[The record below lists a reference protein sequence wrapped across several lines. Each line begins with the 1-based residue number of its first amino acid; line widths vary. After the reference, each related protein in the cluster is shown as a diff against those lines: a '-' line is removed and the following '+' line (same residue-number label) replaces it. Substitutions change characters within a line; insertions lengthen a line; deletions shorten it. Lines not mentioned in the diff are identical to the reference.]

1 MDAGSG
7 ENMSLDVVRKWVD
20 RPLGMQDLFPQQA
33 KFRRKVESKLLAEFE
48 DHGFDMVSCGAFEY
62 VDTLLRGRAAAE
74 AEAWVRV
81 FDTLGRTVALRPE
94 MTPSIA
100 RMAAPLL
107 SSGNR
112 EIRWC
117 YAERVYHRTDDPA
130 SLSWISGRAAESTQ
144 VGVEWIGP
152 ADVEVDARLLRLCQ
166 SGLTKLGLKD
176 WQMVVSHAAFAPAF
190 LAASGFEAAV
200 VNDLMGTLA
209 RGDYVGFRRIVD
221 DQGSVDLPS
230 GEALLAMLSKI
241 NPLSAAE
248 MSGDKMSGAEM
259 SADETSD
266 AEISGD
272 KMSSDKMSAGRPS
285 GTNLS
290 DLVEIRWRNPAL
302 GTQVENYWNSL
313 VRFAEELKRMR
324 LTDHLTF
331 DLTLTRDIS
340 YYSGIV
346 FEVFANGVGAPV
358 ALGGRYDGLLASF
371 GAPAP
376 AVGFTY
382 EIERLM
388 AALSEVE
395 WTSQPEASI
404 ADGTREVDTEC

>member
-1 MDAGSG
+1 MLDFGSG
-7 ENMSLDVVRKWVD
+7 EKMSLDVVRKWVD

-48 DHGFDMVSCGAFEY
+48 DHGFEMVSCGAFEY

-107 SSGNR
+107 SSSNR

-130 SLSWISGRAAESTQ
+130 SLSWVSGRAAESTQ

-152 ADVEVDARLLRLCQ
+152 SGSEIDARLLLMCQ
-166 SGLTKLGLKD
+166 SGLSRLGLKD

-190 LAASGFEAAV
+190 LAATGIASAV
-200 VNDLMGTLA
+200 VDDLMSTLA

-221 DQGSVDLPS
+221 DEDSVDLPS
-230 GEALLAMLSKI
+230 GEALLAMLSKL
-241 NPLSAAE
+241 NPLS
-248 MSGDKMSGAEM
+248 GA
-259 SADETSD
+259 S
-266 AEISGD
+266 
-272 KMSSDKMSAGRPS
+272 
-285 GTNLS
+285 LS
-290 DLVEIRWRNPAL
+290 ELVDIEWRNPSL
-302 GTQVENYWNSL
+302 GTQVENYWKGL
-313 VRFAEELKRMR
+313 VQFAEELKRMN
-324 LTDHLTF
+324 LTHRLTF

-382 EIERLM
+382 EVERMM

-395 WTSQPEASI
+395 WTSEHQASSVDSQPVSPVRGSEHQAPITDSQPE
-404 ADGTREVDTEC
+404 VDKEC

>member
-1 MDAGSG
+1 
-7 ENMSLDVVRKWVD
+7 MSLDVVRKWVD

-48 DHGFDMVSCGAFEY
+48 DHGFEMVSCGAFEY

-107 SSGNR
+107 SSSNR

-130 SLSWISGRAAESTQ
+130 SLSWVSGRAAESTQ

-152 ADVEVDARLLRLCQ
+152 SGSEIDARLLLMCQ
-166 SGLTKLGLKD
+166 SGLSRLGLKD

-190 LAASGFEAAV
+190 LAATGIASAV
-200 VNDLMGTLA
+200 VDDLMSTLA

-221 DQGSVDLPS
+221 DEDSVDLPS
-230 GEALLAMLSKI
+230 GEALLAMLSKL
-241 NPLSAAE
+241 NPLS
-248 MSGDKMSGAEM
+248 GA
-259 SADETSD
+259 S
-266 AEISGD
+266 
-272 KMSSDKMSAGRPS
+272 
-285 GTNLS
+285 LS
-290 DLVEIRWRNPAL
+290 ELVDIEWRNPSL
-302 GTQVENYWNSL
+302 GTQVENYWKGL
-313 VRFAEELKRMR
+313 VQFAEELKRMN
-324 LTDHLTF
+324 LTHRLTF

-382 EIERLM
+382 EVERMM

-395 WTSQPEASI
+395 WTSEHQASSVDSQPVSPVRGSEHQAPITDSQPE
-404 ADGTREVDTEC
+404 VDKEC

>member
-1 MDAGSG
+1 
-7 ENMSLDVVRKWVD
+7 
-20 RPLGMQDLFPQQA
+20 MQDLFPQQA

-48 DHGFDMVSCGAFEY
+48 DHGFEMVSCGAFEY

-107 SSGNR
+107 SSSNR

-130 SLSWISGRAAESTQ
+130 SLSWVSGRAAESTQ

-152 ADVEVDARLLRLCQ
+152 SGSEIDARLLLMCQ
-166 SGLTKLGLKD
+166 SGLSRLGLKD

-190 LAASGFEAAV
+190 LAATGIASAV
-200 VNDLMGTLA
+200 VDDLMSTLA

-221 DQGSVDLPS
+221 DEDSVDLPS
-230 GEALLAMLSKI
+230 GEALLAMLSKL
-241 NPLSAAE
+241 NPLS
-248 MSGDKMSGAEM
+248 GA
-259 SADETSD
+259 S
-266 AEISGD
+266 
-272 KMSSDKMSAGRPS
+272 
-285 GTNLS
+285 LS
-290 DLVEIRWRNPAL
+290 ELVDIEWRNPSL
-302 GTQVENYWNSL
+302 GTQVENYWKGL
-313 VRFAEELKRMR
+313 VQFAEELKRMN
-324 LTDHLTF
+324 LTHRLTF

-382 EIERLM
+382 EVERMM

-395 WTSQPEASI
+395 WTSEHQASSVDSQPVSPVRGSEHQAPITDSQPE
-404 ADGTREVDTEC
+404 VDKEC

>member
-1 MDAGSG
+1 MLDFGSG
-7 ENMSLDVVRKWVD
+7 EKMSLDVVRKWVD

-48 DHGFDMVSCGAFEY
+48 DHGFEMVSCGTFEY

-107 SSGNR
+107 SSSHR

-130 SLSWISGRAAESTQ
+130 SLSWVSGRAAESTQ

-152 ADVEVDARLLRLCQ
+152 SGSEIDARLLLMCQ
-166 SGLTKLGLKD
+166 SGLSRLGLKD

-190 LAASGFEAAV
+190 LAATGIASAV
-200 VNDLMGTLA
+200 VDDLMATLA
-209 RGDYVGFRRIVD
+209 RGDYVGFRRIID
-221 DQGSVDLPS
+221 DEDSCDLPS
-230 GEALLAMLSKI
+230 GEALLAMLSKL
-241 NPLSAAE
+241 NPLS
-248 MSGDKMSGAEM
+248 GA
-259 SADETSD
+259 
-266 AEISGD
+266 
-272 KMSSDKMSAGRPS
+272 
-285 GTNLS
+285 NLS
-290 DLVEIRWRNPAL
+290 ELVDIEWRNPSL
-302 GTQVENYWNSL
+302 GTQVENYWQGL
-313 VRFAEELKRMR
+313 IQFAEALKQMN
-324 LTDHLTF
+324 LTHRLTF

-346 FEVFANGVGAPV
+346 FEVFAHGVGAPV

-382 EIERLM
+382 EVERMM

-395 WTSQPEASI
+395 WTSEHQAAGADSQPE
-404 ADGTREVDTEC
+404 VDKEC